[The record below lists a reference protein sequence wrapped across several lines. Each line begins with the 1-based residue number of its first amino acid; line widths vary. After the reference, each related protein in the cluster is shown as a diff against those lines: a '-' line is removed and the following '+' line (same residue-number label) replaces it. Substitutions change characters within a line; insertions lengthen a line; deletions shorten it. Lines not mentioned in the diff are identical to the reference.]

1 MTTGAHARIW
11 RATLAVGPAIATLAL
26 RQPADA
32 QVQSRPDPPTPFSVS
47 EVVVVAPTPL
57 PGSGVDRDKSPGLV
71 QVLTSADIASA
82 GTPDALRSLNEQV
95 GAVNLDSAAGNPYQ
109 PTLFYH
115 GFEASPLQGVSQ
127 GLAVYVDGVRFN
139 QPFGDT
145 VNWDLIPNIA
155 IQTMTLEDSNPAFG
169 LNALGGALNLHMKS
183 GFDYHGA
190 EADLSGG
197 SFGARQGEF
206 QYGAAYGNTA
216 LYVAADAIHQD
227 GWRDLQSTDISNV
240 YGDFRWRGDAAEIHL
255 SGSWANTAL
264 NGPGTA
270 PVELLAVDPRA
281 QFTAPNAIQNND
293 WGATLRGD
301 FKLGADLSLTAE
313 AYYSAFREAVEN
325 GNSANDTP
333 CNDGSGQ
340 LCGDSGPST
349 TVGGA
354 TIPAFLGPNPLAYSE
369 LDEQLT
375 KTRSYGASAQL
386 VSTASLFGLSNSGVL
401 GASFDGAKTNFGAI
415 SFIGGITPVSR
426 VFVGPGVVIDEPGDN
441 VPVEVAITNA
451 DSAVFFTDTLD
462 LTSRLSATASAR
474 YNDVEVDLHDQLGG
488 DLTGDHHYS
497 RLNPAIGGSYRVTS
511 WLTAYAGYSEANRAP
526 TPAELS
532 CAGPND
538 SCSLANFFV
547 GDPNLKQV
555 IAHTV
560 EAGLRGRTPLF
571 DGSLSYN
578 LGLYRTDLSDDIV
591 FINSVT
597 LGRAFFT
604 NIGGTRRQGVDA
616 EVRFKD
622 ERWSAYV
629 AYSHTDATYR
639 SGFVESAG
647 SNPDGDVN
655 GNLTITPG
663 DHLPGIPA
671 DQVKLGLTFKPTD
684 KLSVGATAVGQSGSY
699 LFGDE
704 ANLTPQL
711 PGFFVLNF
719 NASYQATANIELFAH
734 VDNVTDARY
743 YTFGTFSPTTS
754 VFLAQAPNATN
765 PRSYSLAAP
774 VGAFGGVS
782 VSF

>member
-1 MTTGAHARIW
+1 MDQTKRWRTASAAVLASAAIAAPGLAHAQN
-11 RATLAVGPAIATLAL
+11 A
-26 RQPADA
+26 
-32 QVQSRPDPPTPFSVS
+32 PPVVS
-47 EVVVVAPTPL
+47 EVVVIAPTPL
-57 PGSGVDRDKSPGLV
+57 PGSGVDRDKSPGEV
-71 QVLTSADIASA
+71 QVLNSADIASTGA
-82 GTPDALRSLNEQV
+82 PHALRSLNEQI

-115 GFEASPLQGVSQ
+115 GFEASPLQGVSE

-139 QPFGDT
+139 QAFGDT
-145 VNWDLIPNIA
+145 VNWDLIPDIA
-155 IQTMTLEDSNPAFG
+155 IEQLTLEDANPVFG
-169 LNALGGALNLHMKS
+169 LNALGGALNLNLKT
-183 GFDYHGA
+183 GFDYKGA
-190 EADLSGG
+190 EVDASGG
-197 SFGARQGEF
+197 SFGAREGEF

-216 LYVAADAIHQD
+216 LYVAADAVHQD
-227 GWRDLQSTDISNV
+227 GWRDLQSSDISNA
-240 YGDFRWRGDAAEIHL
+240 YGDFGWRGDGAEVHL
-255 SGSWANTAL
+255 SGRWANTAL

-270 PVELLAVDPRA
+270 PVELLAADSRA

-293 WGATLRGD
+293 WSATLTGD
-301 FKLGADLSLTAE
+301 FKLGATLSLDAE
-313 AYYSAFREAVEN
+313 AYYSAFRQAVEN

-333 CNDGSGQ
+333 CNDGSGL
-340 LCGDSGPST
+340 LCGDSGYST
-349 TVGGA
+349 TTGGA
-354 TIPAFLGPNPLAYSE
+354 TIPAFLGPSPLAYSE
-369 LDEQLT
+369 LDEQTT
-375 KTRSYGASAQL
+375 KTRAYGASAQL
-386 VSTASLFGLSNSGVL
+386 VSTADLFGLANHGVL
-401 GASFDGAKTNFGAI
+401 GGSFDGAKTNFGAI
-415 SFIGGITPVSR
+415 SYIGGLTTVSR
-426 VFVGPGVVIDEPGDN
+426 VFIGPGVVIDEPGDN
-441 VPVEVAITNA
+441 VPVEVAVTDA
-451 DSAVFFTDTLD
+451 DGAVFFTDTLD

-497 RLNPAIGGSYRVTS
+497 RLNPAIGGAYRVTP

-560 EAGLRGRTPLF
+560 EAGLRGRAPAL
-571 DGSLSYN
+571 DGTLSYN
-578 LGLYRTDLSDDIV
+578 LGLYRTDLTDDIA

-597 LGRAFFT
+597 LGRAYFT

-622 ERWSAYV
+622 KRWEAYV

-655 GNLTITPG
+655 GNLTIAPG
-663 DHLPGIPA
+663 DRLPGIPQ
-671 DQVKLGLTFKPTD
+671 DQVKLGVILRPTD
-684 KLSVGATAVGQSGSY
+684 QLSIGATAVGQSGSF

-711 PGFFVLNF
+711 PGFFLVNV
-719 NASYQATANIELFAH
+719 NASYQVTAHIQVFAR
-734 VDNVTDARY
+734 VDNLTDARY

-754 VFLAQAPNATN
+754 VYLAQAPNATN

-774 VGAFGGVS
+774 VGEFGGVR

>member
-1 MTTGAHARIW
+1 MLKLMTTGSSAIR
-11 RATLAVGPAIATLAL
+11 RGTLAGAPALAALAL
-26 RQPADA
+26 CTAA
-32 QVQSRPDPPTPFSVS
+32 QAQTAAPSAVS

-57 PGSGVDRDKSPGLV
+57 PGSGVDRDKSPGPV
-71 QVLTSADIASA
+71 QVLTSADIAST

-95 GAVNLDSAAGNPYQ
+95 GAINLDSAAGNPYQ

-115 GFEASPLQGVSQ
+115 GFEASPLQGVSE

-139 QPFGDT
+139 QAFGDT
-145 VNWDLIPNIA
+145 VNWDLIPDIA
-155 IQTMTLEDSNPAFG
+155 IQRLTLEDSNPVFG
-169 LNALGGALNLHMKS
+169 LNALGGALNLNLKT

-197 SFGARQGEF
+197 SFGSREGEV

-216 LYVAADAIHQD
+216 LYIAADAIHQD
-227 GWRDLQSTDISNV
+227 GWRDLQSSDISNL
-240 YGDFRWRGDAAEIHL
+240 YGDYGWRGEAAEIHL
-255 SGSWANTAL
+255 SGRWANTAL

-293 WGATLRGD
+293 WGATLTGD
-301 FKLGADLSLTAE
+301 FKLAPDLSLDAV
-313 AYYSAFREAVEN
+313 AHYSAFRQAVEN
-325 GNSANDTP
+325 GNAANDTP
-333 CNDGSGQ
+333 CNDGSGL
-340 LCGDSGPST
+340 LCDDSGPST

-354 TIPAFLGPNPLAYSE
+354 TIPAFLGSDPLAYSE
-369 LDEQLT
+369 LDEQTT

-386 VSTASLFGLSNSGVL
+386 VSTAGLFGMANHGVL
-401 GASFDGAKTNFGAI
+401 GASFDGAKTNFGAT
-415 SFIGGITPVSR
+415 SYIGGLTPVSR
-426 VFVGPGVVIDEPGDN
+426 VFIGPGVVIEEPGDN
-441 VPVEVAITNA
+441 VPVQVAVTDA
-451 DSAVFFTDTLD
+451 DSALFFTDTLD

-497 RLNPAIGGSYRVTS
+497 RLNPAIGAAYRVTP
-511 WLTAYAGYSEANRAP
+511 WLTAYAGYSQANRAP

-560 EAGLRGRTPLF
+560 EAGLRGRTAVL
-571 DGSLSYN
+571 DGTLSYN
-578 LGLYRTDLSDDIV
+578 LGLYRTDLADDIV

-597 LGRAFFT
+597 VGRAYFT

-616 EVRFKD
+616 EVRFQAR
-622 ERWSAYV
+622 RWSAYI
-629 AYSHTDATYR
+629 AYSHTDATFR

-647 SNPDGDVN
+647 SNPDGDIN
-655 GNLTITPG
+655 GNLTISPG
-663 DHLPGIPA
+663 DHLPGIPR
-671 DQVKLGLTFKPTD
+671 DQVKLGVTARPTD
-684 KLSVGATAVGQSGSY
+684 KLSVGAAAVGQSGSY

-711 PGFFVLNF
+711 PGFFVLNL
-719 NASYQATANIELFAH
+719 NASYQVTPHIQLFAR
-734 VDNVTDARY
+734 VDNLTDTRY

-774 VGAFGGVS
+774 VGEFGGVR

>member
-1 MTTGAHARIW
+1 MTNRSRVIWQGA
-11 RATLAVGPAIATLAL
+11 LASTPALAAIALGV
-26 RQPADA
+26 PAQA
-32 QVQSRPDPPTPFSVS
+32 QTTPPAVS

-139 QPFGDT
+139 QAFGDT

-155 IQTMTLEDSNPAFG
+155 IQSMTLEDSNPVFG
-169 LNALGGALNLHMKS
+169 LNALGGALNLHLKT
-183 GFDYHGA
+183 GFDFHGA

-197 SFGARQGEF
+197 SFGTRQGEF
-206 QYGAAYGNTA
+206 QYGAAYGSTS
-216 LYVAADAIHQD
+216 LYVAANTLHQD
-227 GWRDLQSTDISNV
+227 GWRDLQSTDISNA
-240 YGDFRWRGDAAEIHL
+240 YGDFGWRSDSAEIHL
-255 SGSWANTAL
+255 RGNWANTAM

-270 PVELLAVDPRA
+270 PVELLAVDSRA
-281 QFTAPNAIQNND
+281 QFTAPNAIANND
-293 WGATLRGD
+293 WGATLTGD
-301 FKLGADLSLTAE
+301 FKLGANLSLDAE
-313 AYYSAFREAVEN
+313 AYYSAFRQAVEN

-333 CNDGSGQ
+333 CNDGSGL
-340 LCGDSGPST
+340 LCDDSGYST
-349 TVGGA
+349 TTGGA
-354 TIPAFLGPNPLAYSE
+354 TIPAFLGPSPFAYSE

-375 KTRSYGASAQL
+375 KTRSYGASAQI
-386 VSTASLFGLSNSGVL
+386 VSTASLFGLSNHGVL
-401 GASFDGAKTNFGAI
+401 GASFDGASTNFGAI
-415 SFIGGITPVSR
+415 SYIGGITPVSR
-426 VFVGPGVVIDEPGDN
+426 VFIGPGVVIDEPGDN
-441 VPVEVAITNA
+441 VPVKVDVT
-451 DSAVFFTDTLD
+451 DSGSAVFFTDTLD

-474 YNDVEVDLHDQLGG
+474 YNDVEIDLRDQLGG

-497 RLNPAIGGSYRVTS
+497 RLNPAIGAAYRVTP

-560 EAGLRGRTPLF
+560 EAGLRGQTPAA
-571 DGSLSYN
+571 DGTLSYT

-597 LGRAFFT
+597 LGRAYFT
-604 NIGGTRRQGVDA
+604 NIGGTQRQGVDA

-622 ERWSAYV
+622 ARWSAYV

-663 DHLPGIPA
+663 DHMPGIPQE
-671 DQVKLGLTFKPTD
+671 QVKLGLTFKPTD

-711 PGFFVLNF
+711 PGFFVLNL
-719 NASYQATANIELFAH
+719 NASYQATAHVELFTH

-743 YTFGTFSPTTS
+743 YTFGAFSPTTS

-774 VGAFGGVS
+774 VGAFGGVK
-782 VSF
+782 VTF

>member
-1 MTTGAHARIW
+1 MASVAVS
-11 RATLAVGPAIATLAL
+11 ASMALAAPGLVQAQNAPPA
-26 RQPADA
+26 
-32 QVQSRPDPPTPFSVS
+32 VS
-47 EVVVVAPTPL
+47 EVVVIAPTPL
-57 PGSGVDRDKSPGLV
+57 PGSGVDRDKSPGEV
-71 QVLTSADIASA
+71 QVLNSAEIASTGA
-82 GTPDALRSLNEQV
+82 PDALRSLNEQV

-115 GFEASPLQGVSQ
+115 GFEASPLQGVSE

-139 QPFGDT
+139 QAFGDT
-145 VNWDLIPNIA
+145 VNWDLIPDIA
-155 IQTMTLEDSNPAFG
+155 IDRMTLEDANPVFG
-169 LNALGGALNLHMKS
+169 LNALGGALNLHLKT
-183 GFDYHGA
+183 GFDYKGGEVDA
-190 EADLSGG
+190 SGG
-197 SFGARQGEF
+197 SFGAREGEF
-206 QYGAAYGNTA
+206 QYGATYGNTA
-216 LYVAADAIHQD
+216 LYVAADALHQD
-227 GWRDLQSTDISNV
+227 GWRDLQSSDISNA
-240 YGDFRWRGDAAEIHL
+240 YGDFGWRGDGAEVHL
-255 SGSWANTAL
+255 SGRWANTAL

-270 PVELLAVDPRA
+270 PIELLAADSRA

-293 WGATLRGD
+293 WDVTLTGD
-301 FKLGADLSLTAE
+301 FKLSANLSLDAE
-313 AYYSAFREAVEN
+313 AYYSAFRQAVEN

-333 CNDGSGQ
+333 CNDGSGL
-340 LCGDSGPST
+340 LCDDSGYST
-349 TVGGA
+349 TTGGA
-354 TIPAFLGPNPLAYSE
+354 TIPAFLGPSPFAYSE
-369 LDEQLT
+369 LDEQTT
-375 KTRSYGASAQL
+375 KTRAYGASAQL
-386 VSTASLFGLSNSGVL
+386 VSTADLFGLANHGVI
-401 GASFDGAKTNFGAI
+401 GGSFDGAKTSFSAI
-415 SFIGGITPVSR
+415 SYIGGLTTVSR
-426 VFVGPGVVIDEPGDN
+426 VFIGPGLVIDEPGDN
-441 VPVEVAITNA
+441 VPVDVDVTDA

-462 LTSRLSATASAR
+462 LTPRLSATASAR
-474 YNDVEVDLHDQLGG
+474 YNDVEVDLHDKLGG

-497 RLNPAIGGSYRVTS
+497 RLNPAIGGAYRVTP

-560 EAGLRGRTPLF
+560 EAGLRGRAPML
-571 DGSLSYN
+571 DGALSYN
-578 LGLYRTDLSDDIV
+578 LGLYRTDLTDDIV

-597 LGRAFFT
+597 LGRAYFT

-622 ERWSAYV
+622 KRWDAYV

-647 SNPDGDVN
+647 GNPDGDVN

-663 DHLPGIPA
+663 DRLPGIPQ
-671 DQVKLGLTFKPTD
+671 DQVKLGVTVRPTD
-684 KLSVGATAVGQSGSY
+684 QLSIGATAVGQSGGF

-704 ANLTPQL
+704 ANLTSQL
-711 PGFFVLNF
+711 PGFFALNL
-719 NASYQATANIELFAH
+719 NASYQVTANIQVFAR
-734 VDNVTDARY
+734 VDNLTDARY

-754 VFLAQAPNATN
+754 VFLAQASNATN

-774 VGAFGGVS
+774 VGEFGGVR

>member
-1 MTTGAHARIW
+1 MTSRSSAIW
-11 RATLAVGPAIATLAL
+11 KRALAFAPALAVLAL
-26 RQPADA
+26 AVPAPAQTQP
-32 QVQSRPDPPTPFSVS
+32 TSVS
-47 EVVVVAPTPL
+47 EVVVVAATPL
-57 PGSGVDRDKSPGLV
+57 PGSGIDRDKSPGLV
-71 QVLTSADIASA
+71 QVLSSADIASS
-82 GTPDALRSLNEQV
+82 GVPDALRSLNQQV

-139 QPFGDT
+139 QAFGDT

-155 IQTMTLEDSNPAFG
+155 IQRMTLEDSNPVFG
-169 LNALGGALNLHMKS
+169 LNALGGALNLNLKT

-197 SFGARQGEF
+197 SFGAREGEF

-216 LYVAADAIHQD
+216 LYVAADTLHQD
-227 GWRDLQSTDISNV
+227 GWRDLQSSDISNV
-240 YGDFRWRGDAAEIHL
+240 YGDFGWRGEAAEIHL
-255 SGSWANTAL
+255 RGNWANTQL

-281 QFTAPNAIQNND
+281 QFTAPNAIWNND
-293 WGATLRGD
+293 WGATLTGN
-301 FKLGADLSLTAE
+301 FKLGADLSLDAE
-313 AYYSAFREAVEN
+313 AYYGAFRQAVEN

-333 CNDGSGQ
+333 CNDGSGL
-340 LCGDSGPST
+340 LCDDAGYST
-349 TVGGA
+349 TTGGA
-354 TIPAFLGPNPLAYSE
+354 TIPAFLGPSPFAYSE
-369 LDEQLT
+369 LDEQVT
-375 KTRSYGASAQL
+375 KTRSYGVSAQV
-386 VSTASLFGLSNSGVL
+386 VSTASLFGLSNHGVL
-401 GASFDGAKTNFGAI
+401 GASFDGASTDFGAI
-415 SFIGGITPVSR
+415 SYIGGITPVSR
-426 VFVGPGVVIDEPGDN
+426 VFAGPGVVIDEPGDN
-441 VPVEVAITNA
+441 VPVKVDVTDA
-451 DSAVFFTDTLD
+451 DGAVFFTDTLD
-462 LTSRLSATASAR
+462 LTPRLSATASAR
-474 YNDVEVDLHDQLGG
+474 YNDVEVDLHDQLGAG
-488 DLTGDHHYS
+488 LTGDHHSS
-497 RLNPAIGGSYRVTS
+497 RLNPAIGAAFRVMP

-547 GDPNLKQV
+547 GDPDLKQV

-560 EAGLRGRTPLF
+560 EAGLRGQTPAA
-571 DGSLSYN
+571 DGTLSYT

-591 FINSVT
+591 FVNSTT
-597 LGRAFFT
+597 LGRAYFT

-622 ERWSAYV
+622 RYWDAY
-629 AYSHTDATYR
+629 AAWSHTEATYR

-647 SNPDGDVN
+647 SNPDGDAS

-663 DHLPGIPA
+663 DHLPGIPR
-671 DQVKLGLTFKPTD
+671 DQIKLGLTLRPTD
-684 KLSVGATAVGQSGSY
+684 RLSLGATAVGQTGSS

-711 PGFFVLNF
+711 PGFFVLNL
-719 NASYQATANIELFAH
+719 NASYQLTKYIALFAR

-743 YTFGTFSPTTS
+743 FTFGAFSPTSS
-754 VFLAQAPNATN
+754 VFLAQAPSASNT
-765 PRSYSLAAP
+765 RSYSIAAP
-774 VGAFGGVS
+774 MGAFGGMR